1 MDSMK
6 DLLRQAWGRRR
17 SLSARV
23 RALEVEVQ
31 ECRQLNLRLAELCDV
46 VSELLLPAADRDE
59 TALAAAL
66 ERYRDDIG
74 DPLAR

>member
-1 MDSMK
+1 MDSVK
-6 DLLRQAWGRRR
+6 KLLDRRR

-23 RALEVEVQ
+23 RVLESEIQ

-46 VSELLLPAADRDE
+46 VTELLLPAAERDE
-59 TALAAAL
+59 AALAEVL
-66 ERYRDDIG
+66 ERYRADIG